1 MLPFLNINI
10 YILHQS
16 KKHDKPETVNVPYT
30 EENKKR
36 LPDVQSGSQCL
47 GERIRTSGLLNPIQ
61 ARYQTAPHPD
71 NSTLP
76 YTRRCF
82 RQRRILYHVNR
93 MMSILFHQM
102 KVKKKEEKRENSD
115 LKCRG
120 SRSVIPR
127 FQSIDLR
134 AQFVNLSLNI
144 G

>member
-1 MLPFLNINI
+1 
-10 YILHQS
+10 
-16 KKHDKPETVNVPYT
+16 
-30 EENKKR
+30 
-36 LPDVQSGSQCL
+36 
-47 GERIRTSGLLNPIQ
+47 
-61 ARYQTAPHPD
+61 
-71 NSTLP
+71 
-76 YTRRCF
+76 
-82 RQRRILYHVNR
+82 

-127 FQSIDLR
+127 FHSIDLR